1 MTRRAYRDVVLQALP
16 GAQREI
22 SERTGLGTATVH
34 RWLKDL
40 QQAGEAHIGDWA
52 VHPHGGPIMAI
63 YRAGPGPDVPCTIR
77 IVSDKQ
83 RARMHRRELRK
94 SGDWEDV
101 KARRRAAYHARK
113 PVVRRD
119 PLMVGLFGV
128 A

>member
-1 MTRRAYRDVVLQALP
+1 MSRRAYRGVVLAALP

-22 SERTGLGTATVH
+22 SERTGLGAATAH

-40 QQAGEAHIGDWA
+40 HAAGEAHIGGWA
-52 VHPHGGPIMAI
+52 VHPHGGPITAI
-63 YRAGPGPDVPCTIR
+63 YHAGPGEDVPCDVR
-77 IVSDKQ
+77 IMSDRQ
-83 RARMHRRELRK
+83 RSRGYRQAMRA
-94 SGDWEDV
+94 SGEWEDV
-101 KARRRAAYHARK
+101 KARRRATYHARK

>member
-40 QQAGEAHIGDWA
+40 QASGDTHIGAWA

-63 YRAGPGPDVPCTIR
+63 YHAGPGPDVPCTIR
-77 IVSDKQ
+77 IPSE
-83 RARMHRRELRK
+83 RERTRRHRRALRK
-94 SGDWEDV
+94 SGEWEDV
-101 KARRRAAYHARK
+101 KARRRAAYHASK
-113 PVVRRD
+113 PVKRRD
-119 PLMVGLFGV
+119 PLMALFGV